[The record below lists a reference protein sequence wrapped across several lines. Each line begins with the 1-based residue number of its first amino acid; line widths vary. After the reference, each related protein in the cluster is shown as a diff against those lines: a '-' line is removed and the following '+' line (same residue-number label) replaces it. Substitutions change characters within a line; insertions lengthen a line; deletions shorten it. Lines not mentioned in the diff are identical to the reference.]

1 MSQFDDFVK
10 RFPGYEGAD
19 KKLRPKVSSVSNI
32 ESPEIKMN
40 TTAKPPGGG
49 LASQKDLKNVSAV
62 DAGAGLDAAG
72 LAGGAMS
79 VAGDVSN
86 IASIYTSFETSAES
100 GGPGK
105 AGGAIMSAAG
115 SGAKAGMAVGGPWGA
130 AGGAVIGGGSA
141 ALAHN
146 SARMEYNDNLK
157 DVNIENMYKE
167 KQTRAQDYAMAK
179 GLGSMEHL
187 RTLNKKKLGLA

>member
-1 MSQFDDFVK
+1 MSQFDDFMK

-40 TTAKPPGGG
+40 ATAKPPGGG
-49 LASQKDLKNVSAV
+49 LASEKDLKAVGTESAG
-62 DAGAGLDAAG
+62 GADI
-72 LAGGAMS
+72 AGGAMA
-79 VAGDVSN
+79 VAGGASKM
-86 IASIYTSFETSAES
+86 ASIYNSFETSAES

-105 AGGAIMSAAG
+105 AGGAIMGSATA
-115 SGAKAGMAVGGPWGA
+115 GAKAGMAVAGPWGA
-130 AGGAVIGGGSA
+130 AAGAVIGGGSA

-146 SARMEYNDNLK
+146 SARMDYNDNLK
-157 DVNIENMYKE
+157 DVNLENMYKE
-167 KQTRAQDYAMAK
+167 KQVRAQDYAMAK

>member
-19 KKLRPKVSSVSNI
+19 KRLRPKASSVSTI
-32 ESPEIKMN
+32 ESPSIKMD
-40 TTAKPPGGG
+40 AKPPGGG
-49 LASQKDLKNVSAV
+49 LASEKDLKAV
-62 DAGAGLDAAG
+62 DVGAGIDAAG

-130 AGGAVIGGGSA
+130 AAGAVIGGGSA

-146 SARMEYNDNLK
+146 DARMEYNDNVK
-157 DVNIENMYKE
+157 GVNIENMYKE
-167 KQTRAQDYAMAK
+167 KQVRAQDYAMAK